1 MAELLR
7 GLSEEPH
14 LYSRWLKLAV
24 EGEHRRGLVPRPF
37 QHQGEAKGVS
47 EAATQ
52 DDRLARLREIVK
64 AVDICMLT
72 TVDER
77 GDPHSR
83 PMSNNR
89 DVEFDG
95 DLWFFTYGSSHKV
108 DEIGRVPKV
117 NASFADV
124 GNQLYASLSG
134 DAELVRDRAKVEELW
149 KPHLKAWFPEG
160 VDTPDIALLKVTVE
174 RAEYWDGSQAFVA
187 HALSLAS
194 SPLTG
199 EPARPGENEKIE
211 LK

>member
-1 MAELLR
+1 
-7 GLSEEPH
+7 
-14 LYSRWLKLAV
+14 
-24 EGEHRRGLVPRPF
+24 
-37 QHQGEAKGVS
+37 VS
-47 EAATQ
+47 KAATQ
-52 DDRLARLREIVK
+52 DDRLAKLREIVK

-77 GDPHSR
+77 GELHSR

-108 DEIGRVPKV
+108 DEVNRVSKV

-124 GNQLYASLSG
+124 DGQLYASLSG
-134 DAELVRDRAKVEELW
+134 RAEVVRDRAKIEELW

-160 VDTPDIALLKVTVE
+160 VDTPDIALLKVSVE
-174 RAEYWDGSQAFVA
+174 RAEYWDGSQSMVA
-187 HALSLAS
+187 HAVSFISSLI
-194 SPLTG
+194 TG
-199 EPARPGENEKIE
+199 QPAQLGGNEKLD